1 MMGDLFI
8 KILLGTLASIS
19 VYALTS
25 WYINKKKEREFE
37 REFETVFEKRYGS
50 NWRDR

>member
-1 MMGDLFI
+1 MGDLFV
-8 KILLGTLASIS
+8 KILLGTLASIP

-25 WYINKKKEREFE
+25 WYINKKKE